1 MEERYKIQPECLNCC
16 SLNACIW
23 VCLWELDGVPGLWF
37 AVLLFSLLLE
47 LCRRGWRDP
56 DPLIRT
62 GPEESWKSSWL
73 FISYPH
79 PSLMLASVPYISA
92 EKYVLVYK
100 NKIHTFFFFFPCSKD
115 MNILLLLWPHQIWRG
130 LVSTYHYSTVYK
142 AMRMN
147 EVFFGGLFFWL
158 ISCIP
163 PNHERNQIS
172 N

>member
-100 NKIHTFFFFFPCSKD
+100 NKIHTFFFFFFPALKTWIFS
-115 MNILLLLWPHQIWRG
+115 
-130 LVSTYHYSTVYK
+130 S
-142 AMRMN
+142 
-147 EVFFGGLFFWL
+147 FFGLIKYGEGLYLPITTALFTKPWGWMRCFLGGYFFG
-158 ISCIP
+158 
-163 PNHERNQIS
+163 
-172 N
+172 